1 MPFFA
6 HSENNAHQRHLLK
19 EHLSSVS
26 RLAEEFLAGW
36 LGAQDGALAGLLH
49 DLGKY
54 GDLFQRRLKGEESGL
69 DHWSQGAWLALTKY
83 QSLAGALAIQGHH
96 IGLQK
101 CSNKQIY
108 PQKLVT
114 QHPLNLRLS
123 EKDLA
128 LLEQR
133 FKADGLAAAFSQSR
147 LFPPGGGAARRVD
160 KMLDIRRVFSALVDA
175 DFLDTEAHFEGD
187 EGGKKYRLPG
197 PKLAP
202 AKALD
207 VLRAYITKIERSTK
221 STGAILKTRQV
232 LKNTC
237 LEAASQPS
245 GLFTLTAPT
254 GSGKTLAMLAFA
266 LAHAARH
273 GFERVVMV
281 IPYLTIIEQTTAT
294 YRAIFES
301 DFGKDYVLE
310 HHSLAGTG
318 AAVMRPETQPDDAND
333 PVNDTE
339 RRRRLTAE
347 NWDAPIIVTTSV
359 QLLES
364 LFSNRPSACR
374 KLHRLANSMILFD
387 EVQTLPLTLAMP
399 TLAALSHVASDW
411 NSSVVFASAT
421 QPAFAHLH
429 QAVSQQARQGWQPRE
444 IVPNHRA
451 LTERLRRVRYD
462 LSQAQAELPWET
474 LAGHM
479 RTHKQVLC
487 IVNLKAHAKT
497 LWEHLKDTE
506 DVFHLSTNLCPA
518 HRQVVLAEVR
528 ARLKSDAPCRL
539 ISTQCVEAGVD
550 IDFPVVWRAWGPLDA
565 IIQAAGRC
573 NREGQLSSPGQV
585 VVFTPQEPHFPDPTY
600 KQAASVAQ
608 LLFNEWGPE
617 HFDPHDPDL
626 IRRYYERLYLI
637 SDPESLAPKL
647 TQAIQDGDFPQ
658 VAREYRLIQQ
668 DAINVLMPWQGA
680 MEAYRDLRGRVD
692 REGLTRDWVQKARAF
707 SVSLYRPGR
716 KDPIWDALLPVE
728 YRRAKRRQDTDWY
741 VYAIEEHYDD
751 KLGLVAQQSLNVWI
765 A

>member
-1 MPFFA
+1 MPMIRSTIPNVA
-6 HSENNAHQRHLLK
+6 AD
-19 EHLSSVS
+19 S
-26 RLAEEFLAGW
+26 RL
-36 LGAQDGALAGLLH
+36 
-49 DLGKY
+49 
-54 GDLFQRRLKGEESGL
+54 
-69 DHWSQGAWLALTKY
+69 
-83 QSLAGALAIQGHH
+83 
-96 IGLQK
+96 
-101 CSNKQIY
+101 
-108 PQKLVT
+108 
-114 QHPLNLRLS
+114 
-123 EKDLA
+123 
-128 LLEQR
+128 
-133 FKADGLAAAFSQSR
+133 
-147 LFPPGGGAARRVD
+147 
-160 KMLDIRRVFSALVDA
+160 
-175 DFLDTEAHFEGD
+175 
-187 EGGKKYRLPG
+187 
-197 PKLAP
+197 
-202 AKALD
+202 
-207 VLRAYITKIERSTK
+207 
-221 STGAILKTRQV
+221 KT
-232 LKNTC
+232 
-237 LEAASQPS
+237 
-245 GLFTLTAPT
+245 
-254 GSGKTLAMLAFA
+254 
-266 LAHAARH
+266 
-273 GFERVVMV
+273 
-281 IPYLTIIEQTTAT
+281 
-294 YRAIFES
+294 
-301 DFGKDYVLE
+301 
-310 HHSLAGTG
+310 
-318 AAVMRPETQPDDAND
+318 
-333 PVNDTE
+333 
-339 RRRRLTAE
+339 
-347 NWDAPIIVTTSV
+347 WDAPIIVTTSV

-387 EVQTLPLTLAMP
+387 EVQTLPLTLAVP

-411 NSSVVFASAT
+411 NSSVVFATAT

-429 QAVSQQARQGWQPRE
+429 QAVSRQAYQGQGWRPRE
-444 IVPNHRA
+444 IVPNHRS
-451 LTERLRRVRYD
+451 LTKRLRRVQYD
-462 LSQAQAELPWET
+462 LSQAQVELPWET
-474 LAGHM
+474 LAGYM
-479 RTHKQVLC
+479 RTHRQVLC
-487 IVNLKAHAKT
+487 IVNLKAHAKA
-497 LWEHLKDTE
+497 LWEHLKDTA

-518 HRQVVLAEVR
+518 HRHTVLAEVR
-528 ARLKSDAPCRL
+528 ARLKSGAPCRL

-600 KQAASVAQ
+600 QQAASVAQ
-608 LLFNEWGPE
+608 SLFNEWGPE